1 MTPTAPSLGPMADA
15 PQTLVLTGV
24 SGAGKS
30 TVGRALADRIGAV
43 LLDADDFHPQANRT
57 KMASGAP
64 LTDADREPWI
74 ATLAE
79 ELSRRAHAG
88 ECVVLACS
96 ALRRHHRL
104 RLIEAAPDVVLVHLE
119 VGPEELARRLTER
132 SEHFM
137 PAELLDSQLA
147 DLEHPSAEHHA
158 VVDGEA
164 PVEAVVDEIL
174 RVAGE

>member
-1 MTPTAPSLGPMADA
+1 MTEA

-30 TVGRALADRIGAV
+30 TVGRALADRTGAV
-43 LLDADDFHPQANRT
+43 LLDADDFHSEANRT
-57 KMASGAP
+57 KMARGVP

-74 ATLAE
+74 AALAE
-79 ELSRRAHAG
+79 EVRRRAEAG
-88 ECVVLACS
+88 ERVVLACS
-96 ALRRHHRL
+96 ALRRHHRV
-104 RLIEAAPDVVLVHLE
+104 RLIEAAPDVELVHLE
-119 VGPEELARRLTER
+119 VGPEELARRLADR
-132 SEHFM
+132 SDHFM
-137 PAELLDSQLA
+137 PADLLDSQLA

>member
-1 MTPTAPSLGPMADA
+1 MTDA

-30 TVGRALADRIGAV
+30 TVGRALADRIDAV
-43 LLDADDFHPQANRT
+43 LLDADDFHPESNRR
-57 KMASGAP
+57 KMASGVP
-64 LTDADREPWI
+64 LTDDDREPWI

-79 ELSRRAHAG
+79 ELARRAQAG
-88 ECVVLACS
+88 ERVVLACS
-96 ALRRHHRL
+96 ALRRHHRVQ
-104 RLIEAAPDVVLVHLE
+104 LIDAAPDVVLVHLE
-119 VGPEELARRLTER
+119 VGPEELARRLGER
-132 SEHFM
+132 ADHFM
-137 PAELLDSQLA
+137 PAELLHSQLA

-164 PVEAVVDEIL
+164 PVDAVVDEIL

>member
-1 MTPTAPSLGPMADA
+1 MTDA

-30 TVGRALADRIGAV
+30 TVGRALAERIDAV
-43 LLDADDFHPQANRT
+43 LLDADDFHPESNRR
-57 KMASGAP
+57 KMASGVP
-64 LTDADREPWI
+64 LSDEDREPWI

-79 ELSRRAHAG
+79 ELARRARAG
-88 ECVVLACS
+88 ERVVLACS
-96 ALRRHHRL
+96 ALRRHHRV
-104 RLIEAAPDVVLVHLE
+104 RLLDAAPDVVLVHLE
-119 VGPEELARRLTER
+119 VGPEELARRLGER
-132 SEHFM
+132 TDHFM
-137 PAELLDSQLA
+137 PADLLESQLA

-164 PVEAVVDEIL
+164 PVDAVVDEIL